1 MTDNEKIIKTINQK
15 LNKFDVKQL
24 RLILL
29 IAHQFEKGRP
39 GS

>member
-1 MTDNEKIIKTINQK
+1 MTDNEKLIKTINQK

-29 IAHQFEKGRP
+29 IAHQFEKVLP